1 MQRMELT
8 LLGGLITAR
17 YSSHKMRWT
26 FTLKSGSEFQ
36 FGEKT
41 GMRVIRLL
49 EALEKELH
57 DDIKGK
63 VGLDDHPAVDP
74 GAKARRG
81 ERGDQYGIS
90 RRG

>member
-1 MQRMELT
+1 MQRVELT
-8 LLGGLITAR
+8 LLDGLITAR

-26 FTLKSGSEFQ
+26 FILKSGSEFQ

-41 GMRVIRLL
+41 GMKVIHLL

-63 VGLDDHPAVDP
+63 VGLGDHPAVDP

-81 ERGDQYGIS
+81 DQYGIG
-90 RRG
+90 RTG

>member
-1 MQRMELT
+1 VQRVELT

-41 GMRVIRLL
+41 GMKVIRLL

-63 VGLDDHPAVDP
+63 VGLDDHPVGSGADP
-74 GAKARRG
+74 KLTQ
-81 ERGDQYGIS
+81 GDQYGVC
-90 RRG
+90 